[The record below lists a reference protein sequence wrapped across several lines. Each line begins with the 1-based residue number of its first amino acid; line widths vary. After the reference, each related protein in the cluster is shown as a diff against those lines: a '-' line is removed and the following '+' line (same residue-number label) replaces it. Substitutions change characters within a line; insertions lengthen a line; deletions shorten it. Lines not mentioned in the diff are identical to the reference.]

1 MVLQDP
7 KITDPVFR
15 NKNQGHKLTGRL
27 SSAANPKKSEEKN
40 PKKSEKIR
48 KKIRPHLYWKR
59 ISCPKSTPDSPI
71 KRIDPNPLSICIYL
85 IIEKSN
91 WKNQV

>member
-27 SSAANPKKSEEKN
+27 SSAANPKKSEENKL
-40 PKKSEKIR
+40 EDFQAI
-48 KKIRPHLYWKR
+48 
-59 ISCPKSTPDSPI
+59 
-71 KRIDPNPLSICIYL
+71 
-85 IIEKSN
+85 
-91 WKNQV
+91 QA